1 VRRVSDASRGVAIS
15 SGIPDDAKQLDKAAV
30 AWLETIGQDTVATIQ
45 NHPSKTIVP
54 APSPSTGGGRALAN
68 LEALVADIHRVELG
82 ALIGEGGMGRV
93 HSAEQVAL
101 GRAVAVKTLKTDKR
115 NPGAALDLLREAWV
129 TGALE
134 HPNIVPVHALEL
146 DGDGI
151 PSIVMKKIAG
161 VEWSA
166 LLGNAAEVE
175 RRFGARDLLAWN
187 LEILMRVLDA
197 LRFAH
202 SLGIVHRDLKPANV
216 MVGDFGEVYLLDWG
230 IAVSLRD
237 DGSGRFP
244 LAAHATQL
252 AGTPSY
258 MAPEM
263 LGREDG
269 SRLGERTD
277 VYLAG
282 AVLCELISGKPPHA
296 GSNMYAV
303 IASVVASRPELPASA
318 PPELA
323 RICARAMQAEP
334 EKRFASVDELQR
346 ALRDYLGHRLSDV
359 IAMRAK
365 DRLAELTALLAQP
378 DPPRD
383 EIYRMFGACRS
394 GFRDALAVWSGN
406 ETASGGLVEAT
417 VVVANYE
424 LAHNH
429 PQAAVALLGELPE
442 PHPLFATAQDE
453 AVKHANRIAQLETLG
468 RDLDKRIGTRTRAAF
483 VLVFGVAFTILPT
496 VIWQIPMFHDAS
508 AAAHAAWA
516 IGMGSALTLAAWWAR
531 ESVTATVFNR
541 RVVGTFLFMFAI
553 QVVIVIGGALA
564 DRPPMENYLWNLLLY
579 TMIAGMLA
587 ITVEPFLWP
596 SVPVYI
602 ATYLLARRF
611 PDLAL
616 PLSSIPNLTL
626 TLLAAYRWR
635 PATFRYTPE
644 ERAQRQR

>member
-1 VRRVSDASRGVAIS
+1 MPG
-15 SGIPDDAKQLDKAAV
+15 
-30 AWLETIGQDTVATIQ
+30 
-45 NHPSKTIVP
+45 
-54 APSPSTGGGRALAN
+54 PSPSTGGGRALAN

-93 HSAEQVAL
+93 HSGEQVAL
-101 GRAVAVKTLKTDKR
+101 GRAVAVKTLKPDKR
-115 NPGAALDLLREAWV
+115 NPGAALDLLREAWI

-166 LLGNAAEVE
+166 LIGNAAEVA
-175 RRFGARDLLAWN
+175 RRFGAKDLLAWN

-216 MVGDFGEVYLLDWG
+216 MIGDFGEVYLLDWG

-244 LAAHATQL
+244 LAEHATQL

-269 SRLGERTD
+269 ARLSERTD

-282 AVLCELISGKPPHA
+282 AVLHELIAGKPPHA

-303 IASVVASRPELPASA
+303 IASVIASRPELPASA

-323 RICARAMQAEP
+323 RICARAMHFEP
-334 EKRFASVDELQR
+334 EKRFASVDDLQR
-346 ALRDYLGHRLSDV
+346 ALRDYLGHRLSEV
-359 IAMRAK
+359 IAVRGCE
-365 DRLAELTALLAQP
+365 RLAELTALLAQP
-378 DPPRD
+378 DPPSD
-383 EIYRMFGACRS
+383 DVYRLFGACRY
-394 GFRDALAVWSGN
+394 GFRDALAVWAGN
-406 ETASGGLVEAT
+406 EEATRGLTEAT
-417 VVVANYE
+417 VAVAKYE
-424 LAHNH
+424 LAHSH

-442 PHPLFATAQDE
+442 PHPLLDAARVE
-453 AVKHANRIAQLETLG
+453 AAKHVERIAKLEDLG
-468 RDLDKRIGTRTRAAF
+468 RDLDKRIGTRTRSAL
-483 VLVFGVAFTILPT
+483 VLVFGLAFSIVPT
-496 VIWQIPMFHDAS
+496 VFWQIPKFYEAS
-508 AAAHAAWA
+508 HAMHTTWALGMGCAIAAA
-516 IGMGSALTLAAWWAR
+516 TWWAR
-531 ESVTATVFNR
+531 ESVTATAFNR
-541 RVVGTFLFMFAI
+541 RIIGTFLFMFVI
-553 QVVIVIGGALA
+553 QAFVAIGGALA
-564 DRPPMENYLWNLLLY
+564 DRPPTENYTWNLLLA

-596 SVPVYI
+596 AVPVYI
-602 ATYLLARRF
+602 VSYLLARAY
-611 PDLAL
+611 PELSL
-616 PLSSIPNLTL
+616 PLSSIPHLTI

-635 PATFRYTPE
+635 PATILMTPE
-644 ERAQRQR
+644 ERAARERRRVG